1 MKNALKTKPAVFSV
15 GNEYQ
20 IFVPVNY
27 ETVMWVKVGD
37 KCYYDDSNG
46 ILRSRKMI
54 HRMTVPAEK
63 LDKEQKYTICYRRII
78 KRKPYFT
85 KTHPLEEVEFNFR
98 PIPSESPVA
107 YHISDAHNMVSAP
120 VNAAKRFCQ
129 EIGRID
135 FLILNGDIPEDSG
148 NVSNFDNIYEII
160 SQITEGEIPVIFS
173 RGNHDTRGIYAE
185 DIADYTPCRNGIS
198 FFSFRI
204 GNIWG
209 LVVDTGEDKPDSHEE
224 YGNMI
229 CCHNFRERETEYIE
243 SIIKNADS
251 EYKAQGIEKKIIVSH
266 VPFTMKNKP
275 PFDIEEERYTYW
287 AKIIKENIK
296 PDVMICGHTHRF
308 SVNEIGSER
317 DYFGQPC
324 TMVIGSQLDEH
335 KTCFAGCGFIFKKDS
350 IDVIFN
356 DAEKIIDQQKIKL

>member
-1 MKNALKTKPAVFSV
+1 MKPVLKTSPAVFSV

-20 IFVPVNY
+20 IIVPVNY
-27 ETVMWVKVGD
+27 ETVMWVRVGD

-63 LDKEQKYTICYRRII
+63 LDNEQKYTVCYRRIV

-85 KTHPLEEVEFNFR
+85 KTHPLEEIEFSFR
-98 PIPSESPVA
+98 PVPAENSVA
-107 YHISDAHNMVSAP
+107 YQIADAHNMVKEP
-120 VNAAKRFCQ
+120 VAAAEKFRQ
-129 EIGRID
+129 KTGRID
-135 FLILNGDIPEDSG
+135 FLILNGDVPEDS
-148 NVSNFDNIYEII
+148 SEISHFDNIYEII
-160 SQITEGEIPVIFS
+160 SQITHGNIPVIFS

-185 DIADYTPCRNGIS
+185 DIADYTPCLNGNS
-198 FFSFRI
+198 FFSFRL

-243 SIIKNADS
+243 SVIKNAES
-251 EYKAQGIEKKIIVSH
+251 EYNAPGVEKRIIVSH
-266 VPFTMKNKP
+266 VPFTMKNDP
-275 PFDIEEERYTYW
+275 PFNIEEERYTYW
-287 AKIIKENIK
+287 AKIIKENIE
-296 PDVMICGHTHRF
+296 PHVMICGHTHRF
-308 SVNEIGSER
+308 SVNEIGSAR
-317 DYFGQPC
+317 DHFGQPC
-324 TMVIGSQLDEH
+324 TLVIGSQVDKH
-335 KTCFAGCGFIFKKDS
+335 KHYFAGCGLIFKEDS

-356 DAEKIIDQQKIKL
+356 DSEEIIDTATIK

>member
-1 MKNALKTKPAVFSV
+1 MKSALKTKPAVFSV

-20 IFVPVNY
+20 ILVPVSC

-46 ILRSRKMI
+46 ILRSSKMI

-63 LDKEQKYTICYRRII
+63 LDSEKKYTICYRRVI
-78 KRKPYFT
+78 KRKAYFT
-85 KTHPLEEVEFNFR
+85 ETHPIEEIEFDFR
-98 PIPSESPVA
+98 PVPSENPVA
-107 YHISDAHNMVSAP
+107 YHIADSHNMVAQP
-120 VNAAKRFCQ
+120 VAAAERFRRQ
-129 EIGRID
+129 TGKID
-135 FLILNGDIPEDSG
+135 FLILNGDVPEDS
-148 NVSNFDNIYEII
+148 SEIFHFDNIYEIV
-160 SQITEGEIPVIFS
+160 SQITNGEIPVIFS

-185 DIADYTPCRNGIS
+185 DIADYTPCRNGNS

-243 SIIKNADS
+243 SIIKSSAS
-251 EYKAQGIEKKIIVSH
+251 EYNAQGIEKKIIVSH

-275 PFDIEEERYTYW
+275 PFDIEEERYAYW

-317 DYFGQPC
+317 DHFGQPC
-324 TMVIGSQLDEH
+324 TMVIVSQPD
-335 KTCFAGCGFIFKKDS
+335 KDTAYFAGCGFVFKENS

-356 DAEKIIDQQKIKL
+356 DSEKIIDQQTIKL